1 MQPIVNCNFAVNLTH
16 STNQNIEAMKELK
29 TATKNTPCGRGG
41 LVSVA
46 CNWGKKTLLSM
57 MLFIVSTVMY
67 AQTEASGTVIDETG
81 EGVIGATVM
90 EKGTSNGAVTD
101 LDGNFKLSVAAGAT
115 IVITYI
121 GYDAV
126 EMPAAS
132 GMQIQLKE
140 NASELAELVVTGYQT
155 QRKAD
160 LTGSVAVV
168 KTDELKTSSDTDPM
182 RALQGKVPGMT
193 VTSDGSPVGAGRVR
207 IRGIGSFN
215 SSQDPLFIIDGVPT
229 TTNLNTLNMNDIE
242 SMQVLKDAASASIY
256 GSRAANGVII
266 ITTRSGKK
274 GEKVKVDFSAN
285 LTAQFYNS
293 QTMMKLANT
302 SEYATSMAQAA
313 LNDGLDPVAYAS
325 NYGLNL
331 NASAGTPIRAYNPA
345 TGQYVDYT
353 VNGLYDGYIN
363 SKKTMRFSDT
373 DWLDVISRTGFS
385 QNYDL
390 SISNATD
397 KYSALVSFGYKKN
410 NGILKY
416 TDFESFSGRINTS
429 YNVNKL
435 ITLGENLTIT
445 YSDQVDC
452 QPLENAL
459 KMAPTVPVYEEDGE
473 TFSGPVGG
481 MSDRQNPLRELY
493 HNRDNRLKIWRIF
506 GNAFVNITPIKGLVL
521 RSSFGIDYDAGF
533 IHSVTY
539 TWHSDVVNNST
550 PSATVSQGNDMKWT
564 WSNTATYNFNIG
576 PEHTIDLLAGL
587 ELYSQTRD
595 DFASYAQM
603 YAIENYNYMWPNAA
617 TGTQRATGIE
627 EGYNLVSL
635 FGKAN
640 YNYKDLVL
648 ASFTIRRDGSSRF
661 GENNR
666 YGTFPAFTLG
676 YRVSQHLNQEWISD
690 MKLRASWGATG
701 NQAISN
707 YARYGLYAATYGGGR
722 NESTAY
728 DLALAGSGIYPSGY
742 RATQA
747 QNNDLKWETTT
758 QWNFGVDFNLF
769 RSSVYGSIDAYVK
782 KVKDML
788 INPAYLGS
796 MGEGGA
802 SWLNGPSLQNWGM
815 EFAAGY
821 RGTTSYGLKYN
832 VNGNL
837 DFFRNKVTYLPE
849 TTTGSYVHTSK
860 QNLVEAKKPYGSIV
874 GYVVD
879 GLYQNREEVLASGQE
894 NARVG
899 GLKYADLDGNGVINE
914 NDQTWIFNPVPN
926 FSWGLNVDLSYKN
939 FDFSMFWQGV
949 AGQDVYNNQ
958 KFQTDFYSITDAGSN
973 KGNRMLGAWTTDNT
987 NSTIP
992 ALTTNN
998 TGNEGRASSYFV
1010 ENGSYAK
1017 LRQVQIGYNLPT
1029 SFIEKLKM
1037 SSARIYFSGHN
1048 LLTIKSS
1055 SLTCSDPEN
1064 PNWAYPN
1071 STSFSF
1077 GIQTSF

>member
-1 MQPIVNCNFAVNLTH
+1 
-16 STNQNIEAMKELK
+16 MKQLK
-29 TATKNTPCGRGG
+29 R
-41 LVSVA
+41 L
-46 CNWGKKTLLSM
+46 LLSLLLM
-57 MLFIVSTVMY
+57 TTCAASF
-67 AQTEASGTVIDETG
+67 AQKVEASGTVIDATG

-90 EKGTSNGAVTD
+90 EKGTTNGTVTD
-101 LDGNFKLSVAAGAT
+101 FDGNFKMQVNEGAT
-115 IVITYI
+115 LVISYI
-121 GYDAV
+121 GFKT
-126 EMPAAS
+126 EELPAAT
-132 GMQIQLKE
+132 GMQVTMQD
-140 NASELAELVVTGYQT
+140 NAKELAEVVVTGYQT

-168 KTDELKTSSDTDPM
+168 KTDELKSSSDTDPM

-193 VTSDGSPVGAGRVR
+193 ITSNGSPVGAGTVR

-266 ITTRSGKK
+266 ITTRQGKK
-274 GEKVKVDFSAN
+274 GDKLKVDFSAN
-285 LTAQFYNS
+285 LTAQFYNNQS
-293 QTMMKLANT
+293 KMKLMNS
-302 SEYATSMAQAA
+302 SEYAIAMAQAA
-313 LNDGLDPVAYAS
+313 MNDGLDPVAYAS

-331 NASAGTPIRAYNPA
+331 NASAGIPIQAYDPA
-345 TGQYVDYT
+345 TGQMRQFT
-353 VNGLYDGYIN
+353 VNGLYDGFLN
-363 SKKTMRFSDT
+363 SKRTMRFSDT
-373 DWLDVISRTGFS
+373 DWLDEISRTGFM

-397 KYSALVSFGYKKN
+397 KSSALVSFGYKKN
-410 NGILKY
+410 DGILKY
-416 TDFESFSGRINTS
+416 TDFESFSGRVNTS
-429 YNVNKL
+429 FKVNKL
-435 ITLGENLTIT
+435 VTIGENLTIT
-445 YSDQVDC
+445 YSDQVDI

-459 KMAPTVPVYEEDGE
+459 KMSPTLPVYEEDGV

-506 GNAFVNITPIKGLVL
+506 GNAFVNITPVKGLTL

-550 PSATVSQGNDMKWT
+550 PSSTVSQGNDMKWT
-564 WSNTATYNFNIG
+564 WSNTATYNFVLANQ
-576 PEHTIDLLAGL
+576 HTFNLLAGV
-587 ELYSQTRD
+587 ELHKQNRD
-595 DFASYAQM
+595 DFSSYAQM

-617 TGTQRATGIE
+617 TGTQRASGIE
-627 EGYNLVSL
+627 EGYRLLSF
-635 FGKAN
+635 FGKVD
-640 YNYKDLVL
+640 YNWKDLLL

-661 GENNR
+661 GEHNK

-676 YRVSQHLNQEWISD
+676 YRISQHMNQNWID
-690 MKLRASWGATG
+690 DLKLRASWGQTG

-707 YARYGLYAATYGGGR
+707 YARYGLYAATYGGER

-728 DLALAGSGIYPSGY
+728 DLYLQGSGIFPSGY

-747 QNNDLKWETTT
+747 QNDDLKWETTE
-758 QWNFGVDFNLF
+758 QYNVGLDFTFFNNSL
-769 RSSVYGSIDAYVK
+769 YGTADAYIK
-782 KVKDML
+782 EVKDML

-802 SWLNGPSLQNWGM
+802 SWLNGPSLKNWGM
-815 EFAAGY
+815 EFALGY
-821 RGTTSYGLKYN
+821 RHTTAYGLKYN
-832 VNGNL
+832 INGNL
-837 DFFRNKVTYLPE
+837 DFFRNWVTYLPE
-849 TTTGSYVHTSK
+849 TTTGSYVHTAK
-860 QNLVEAKKPYGSIV
+860 ENLVEAKKPYGSIV

-879 GLYQNREEVLASGQE
+879 GLFQSREDVLASGQE

-914 NDQTWIFNPVPN
+914 QDQDWIFNPVPN
-926 FSWGLNVDLSYKN
+926 FSWGLNVELSYKN

-949 AGQDVYNNQ
+949 AGVDVYNNQ

-973 KGNRMLGAWTTDNT
+973 KGNRMLDAWTTANT
-987 NSTIP
+987 SSLIP

-998 TGNEGRASSYFV
+998 VGAENRASSYFV

-1017 LRQVQIGYNLPT
+1017 LRQVQLGYNLPQ
-1029 SFIEKLKM
+1029 SLLNKVKM
-1037 SSARIYFSGHN
+1037 SSARVFISGHN

-1071 STSFSF
+1071 STSVSF
-1077 GIQTSF
+1077 GLQVGF

>member
-1 MQPIVNCNFAVNLTH
+1 MEKVKRF
-16 STNQNIEAMKELK
+16 
-29 TATKNTPCGRGG
+29 
-41 LVSVA
+41 
-46 CNWGKKTLLSM
+46 LLS
-57 MLFIVSTVMY
+57 FILIFACTSIY
-67 AQTEASGTVIDETG
+67 AQTEITGTVIDETG
-81 EGVIGATVM
+81 EGVIGATVK
-90 EKGTSNGAVTD
+90 EKGTSNGTVTD
-101 LDGNFKLSVAAGAT
+101 IDGNFKLKVGVNQT
-115 IVITYI
+115 LVISYI
-121 GYDAV
+121 GYDNV
-126 EMPAAS
+126 EVPATP
-132 GMQIQLKE
+132 GMKVELKE
-140 NASELAELVVTGYQT
+140 NASELAEVVVTGYQT

-193 VTSDGSPVGAGRVR
+193 ITHDGSPVGAGTVR

-274 GEKVKVDFSAN
+274 GDKVKVDFSAN

-302 SEYATSMAQAA
+302 AEYATSMAQAA
-313 LNDGLDPVAYAS
+313 MNDGLDPEQYAN
-325 NYGLNL
+325 NYGLTL
-331 NASAGTPIRAYNPA
+331 NAEKGTPVRAYDPA
-345 TGQYVDYT
+345 TGEMRNFT
-353 VNGLYDGYIN
+353 VNGLYEGYIN
-363 SKKTMRFSDT
+363 SKRTMRFSDT
-373 DWLDVISRTGFS
+373 DWLDQISRTGFM

-390 SISNATD
+390 SISNATE
-397 KYSALVSFGYKKN
+397 KTSALVSFGYKKN

-416 TDFESFSGRINTS
+416 TDFESISGRINTS
-429 YNVNKL
+429 YKVNKL
-435 ITLGENLTIT
+435 VTIGENATIT
-445 YSDQVDC
+445 YSNQVDC

-459 KMAPTVPVYEEDGE
+459 KMAPTVPVYEEDGV

-506 GNAFVNITPIKGLVL
+506 GNAYVNITPLKGLLL
-521 RSSFGIDYDAGF
+521 RSNFGIDYDAGF

-550 PSATVSQGNDMKWT
+550 PAATVSQANDMKWT
-564 WSNTATYNFNIG
+564 WSNTATYNFTLG
-576 PEHTIDLLAGL
+576 AEHTFNLLAGL
-587 ELYSQTRD
+587 ELHSQTRD
-595 DFASYAQM
+595 DFSSYAQM
-603 YAIENYNYMWPNAA
+603 YALENYKYMWPNAS

-627 EGYNLVSL
+627 EGYHLVSL
-635 FGKAN
+635 FGKID
-640 YNYKDLVL
+640 YNWKDLLL

-666 YGTFPAFTLG
+666 YGTFPAVTLG
-676 YRVSQHLNQEWISD
+676 YRISQNLNQSWID
-690 MKLRASWGATG
+690 DLKIRASWGETG

-728 DLALAGSGIYPSGY
+728 DLALAGSGIFPSGF
-742 RATQA
+742 RATQS
-747 QNNDLKWETTT
+747 QNNNLKWETTIQYNVGLDYT
-758 QWNFGVDFNLF
+758 LFG
-769 RSSVYGSIDAYVK
+769 SEIYGTVDAYIK

-815 EFAAGY
+815 EFALGY
-821 RGTTSYGLKYN
+821 RHTTAYGLRYN
-832 VNGNL
+832 INGNL
-837 DFFRNKVTYLPE
+837 DFYRSKVTYLPE
-849 TTTGSYVHTSK
+849 TTTGSYVHTAK
-860 QNLVEAKKPYGSIV
+860 ENLVQSKRPYGSIV

-879 GLYQNREEVLASGQE
+879 GLYQSREEVLASGQE

-914 NDQTWIFNPVPN
+914 LDQTWIFSPVPN
-926 FSWGLNVDLSYKN
+926 FSWGLNFELGYKD

-949 AGQDVYNNQ
+949 AGQDVYNDQ

-973 KGNRMLGAWTTDNT
+973 KGNRMLGAWTTANT
-987 NSTIP
+987 GSSIP

-998 TGNEGRASSYFV
+998 TGNEGRASTYFV

-1017 LRQVQIGYNLPT
+1017 LRQVQIGYTLPGAIT
-1029 SFIEKLKM
+1029 KKFNM
-1037 SSARIYFSGHN
+1037 SSLRFYISGHN
-1048 LLTIKSS
+1048 LLTLKSS
-1055 SLTCSDPEN
+1055 NLTCSDPEN
-1064 PNWAYPN
+1064 PRWAYPN

-1077 GIQTSF
+1077 GLQASF

>member
-1 MQPIVNCNFAVNLTH
+1 MEQQKTISAQSLMRRLMLSFFFLLA
-16 STNQNIEAMKELK
+16 STLA
-29 TATKNTPCGRGG
+29 
-41 LVSVA
+41 
-46 CNWGKKTLLSM
+46 
-57 MLFIVSTVMY
+57 F
-67 AQTEASGTVIDETG
+67 AQTEASGTIVDNIG
-81 EGVIGATVM
+81 EPIIGATVM
-90 EKGTSNGAVTD
+90 EKGTSNGTVTD
-101 LDGNFKLSVAAGAT
+101 IDGNFRLKTASGAT
-115 IVITYI
+115 LVISYI
-121 GYDAV
+121 GFATQ
-126 EMPAAS
+126 ELPAS
-132 GMQIQLKE
+132 TGMNITMSD
-140 NASELAELVVTGYQT
+140 NAKELAEVVVTGYT
-155 QRKAD
+155 VQRKAD

-193 VTSDGSPVGAGRVR
+193 ISHDGSPVGAGTVR

-274 GEKVKVDFSAN
+274 GDKVKVDFSAN

-293 QTMMKLANT
+293 QTMMKLAN
-302 SEYATSMAQAA
+302 SAEYATSMAQAA

-331 NASAGTPIRAYNPA
+331 NASAGTPIRAWDPA
-345 TGQYVDYT
+345 AGEYKNYT

-363 SKKTMRFSDT
+363 SKRTMRYSDT
-373 DWLDVISRTGFS
+373 DWLDQISRTGFV

-390 SISNATD
+390 SISNATE
-397 KYSALVSFGYKKN
+397 KTSALLSFGYKKN

-416 TDFESFSGRINTS
+416 TDFESISGRINTS
-429 YNVNKL
+429 YKVNKL
-435 ITLGENLTIT
+435 VTVGENMTIT
-445 YSDQVDC
+445 YSNQVDC

-459 KMAPTVPVYEEDGE
+459 KMAPTVPVYEEDGV

-506 GNAFVNITPIKGLVL
+506 GNAYVNITPIQGLLL
-521 RSSFGIDYDAGF
+521 RSNFGIDYDAGF

-550 PSATVSQGNDMKWT
+550 PAATVSQANDMKWT
-564 WSNTATYNFNIG
+564 WSNTATYNFTLAA
-576 PEHTIDLLAGL
+576 EHTFNILAGL

-603 YAIENYNYMWPNAA
+603 YALENYKYMWPNAA
-617 TGTQRATGIE
+617 TGTQRASGIE

-635 FGKAN
+635 FGKID
-640 YNYKDLVL
+640 YNWKDLLL

-666 YGTFPAFTLG
+666 YGTFPAVTLG
-676 YRVSQHLNQEWISD
+676 YRLSQNLNQNWID
-690 MKLRASWGATG
+690 DLKLRASWGETG

-728 DLALAGSGIYPSGY
+728 DLALQGSGVFPSGF
-742 RATQA
+742 RATQS
-747 QNNDLKWETTT
+747 QNNNLKWETTEQYNVGLDYT
-758 QWNFGVDFNLF
+758 LFNNSL
-769 RSSVYGSIDAYVK
+769 YGTVDAYIK

-815 EFAAGY
+815 EFAVGY
-821 RGTTSYGLKYN
+821 RHTTSYGLRYN
-832 VNGNL
+832 INGNL
-837 DFFRNKVTYLPE
+837 DFFRSKVTYLPE
-849 TTTGSYVHTSK
+849 TTTGSYVHTAK
-860 QNLVEAKKPYGSIV
+860 ENLVESKRPYGSIV

-879 GLYQNREEVLASGQE
+879 GLFQNREEVLASGQE

-899 GLKYADLDGNGVINE
+899 GLKYADLDGNGLINE
-914 NDQTWIFNPVPN
+914 QDQTWIFSPVPD
-926 FSWGLNVDLSYKN
+926 FSWGLNFDLGYKD

-949 AGQDVYNNQ
+949 AGQDIYNDQ

-973 KGNRMLGAWTTDNT
+973 KGNRMLDAWTTANT
-987 NSTIP
+987 SSKIP

-1017 LRQVQIGYNLPT
+1017 LRQLQIGYTLPASIT
-1029 SFIEKLKM
+1029 SKLNM
-1037 SSARIYFSGHN
+1037 SSLRFYVAGHN

-1064 PNWAYPN
+1064 PRWMYPN

-1077 GIQTSF
+1077 GLQASF

>member
-1 MQPIVNCNFAVNLTH
+1 M
-16 STNQNIEAMKELK
+16 
-29 TATKNTPCGRGG
+29 
-41 LVSVA
+41 
-46 CNWGKKTLLSM
+46 
-57 MLFIVSTVMY
+57 
-67 AQTEASGTVIDETG
+67 
-81 EGVIGATVM
+81 
-90 EKGTSNGAVTD
+90 
-101 LDGNFKLSVAAGAT
+101 
-115 IVITYI
+115 
-121 GYDAV
+121 
-126 EMPAAS
+126 
-132 GMQIQLKE
+132 
-140 NASELAELVVTGYQT
+140 
-155 QRKAD
+155 
-160 LTGSVAVV
+160 
-168 KTDELKTSSDTDPM
+168 
-182 RALQGKVPGMT
+182 
-193 VTSDGSPVGAGRVR
+193 
-207 IRGIGSFN
+207 
-215 SSQDPLFIIDGVPT
+215 
-229 TTNLNTLNMNDIE
+229 
-242 SMQVLKDAASASIY
+242 
-256 GSRAANGVII
+256 
-266 ITTRSGKK
+266 
-274 GEKVKVDFSAN
+274 KVDFSAN

-302 SEYATSMAQAA
+302 AEYATSMAQAA

-331 NASAGTPIRAYNPA
+331 NASAGTPIRAWDPA
-345 TGQYVDYT
+345 AGEYKNYT

-363 SKKTMRFSDT
+363 SKRTMRYSDA
-373 DWLDVISRTGFS
+373 DWLDQISRTGFV

-390 SISNATD
+390 SISNATE
-397 KYSALVSFGYKKN
+397 KTSALLSFGYKKN

-416 TDFESFSGRINTS
+416 TDFESISGRINTS
-429 YNVNKL
+429 YKVNKL
-435 ITLGENLTIT
+435 VTVGENMTIT
-445 YSDQVDC
+445 YSNQVDC

-459 KMAPTVPVYEEDGE
+459 KMAPTVPVYEEDGV

-506 GNAFVNITPIKGLVL
+506 GNAYVNITPIQGLLL
-521 RSSFGIDYDAGF
+521 RSNFGIDYDAGF

-550 PSATVSQGNDMKWT
+550 PAATVSQANDMKWT
-564 WSNTATYNFNIG
+564 WSNTATYNFTLAA
-576 PEHTIDLLAGL
+576 EHTFNILAGL

-603 YAIENYNYMWPNAA
+603 YALENYKYMWPNAA
-617 TGTQRATGIE
+617 TGTQRASGIE

-635 FGKAN
+635 FGKID
-640 YNYKDLVL
+640 YNWKDLLL

-666 YGTFPAFTLG
+666 YGTFPAVTLG
-676 YRVSQHLNQEWISD
+676 YRLSQNLNQNWID
-690 MKLRASWGATG
+690 DLKLRASWGETG

-728 DLALAGSGIYPSGY
+728 DLALQGSGVFPSGF
-742 RATQA
+742 RATQS
-747 QNNDLKWETTT
+747 QNNNLKWETTEQYNVGLDYT
-758 QWNFGVDFNLF
+758 LFGNSL
-769 RSSVYGSIDAYVK
+769 YGTVDAYIK

-788 INPAYLGS
+788 INPAYIGS

-815 EFAAGY
+815 EFAVGY
-821 RGTTSYGLKYN
+821 RHTTAYGLRYN
-832 VNGNL
+832 INGNL
-837 DFFRNKVTYLPE
+837 DFYRSKVTYLPE

-860 QNLVEAKKPYGSIV
+860 ENLVESKRPYGSIV

-899 GLKYADLDGNGVINE
+899 GLKYADLDGNGIINE
-914 NDQTWIFNPVPN
+914 HDQTWIFSPVPD
-926 FSWGLNVDLSYKN
+926 FSWGLNFDLGYKD

-949 AGQDVYNNQ
+949 AGQDIYNDQ

-973 KGNRMLGAWTTDNT
+973 KGNRMLDAWTTANT
-987 NSTIP
+987 SSKIP

-1017 LRQVQIGYNLPT
+1017 LRQLQIGYTLPASIT
-1029 SFIEKLKM
+1029 SKLNM
-1037 SSARIYFSGHN
+1037 SSLRFYVAGHN

-1064 PNWAYPN
+1064 PRWMYPN

-1077 GIQTSF
+1077 GLQASF

>member
-1 MQPIVNCNFAVNLTH
+1 MKKQKI
-16 STNQNIEAMKELK
+16 AMKRK
-29 TATKNTPCGRGG
+29 QGTPACLCSFAGSSLRRYLLT
-41 LVSVA
+41 LVLA
-46 CNWGKKTLLSM
+46 C
-57 MLFIVSTVMY
+57 VSTFMY
-67 AQTEASGTVIDETG
+67 AQTEITGTVVDETG
-81 EGVIGATVM
+81 EGVIGATVK
-90 EKGTSNGAVTD
+90 EKGTSTGTVTD
-101 LDGNFKLSVAAGAT
+101 FDGNFKLKVAEGT
-115 IVITYI
+115 ILVISYI

-126 EMPAAS
+126 EVAATP
-132 GMQIQLKE
+132 GMKIQLKE
-140 NASELAELVVTGYQT
+140 NAAELAEVVVTGYQT

-168 KTDELKTSSDTDPM
+168 KTDELKSSSDTDPM

-193 VTSDGSPVGAGRVR
+193 ITSNGSPVGAGTVR
-207 IRGIGSFN
+207 IRGGGSFN

-285 LTAQFYNS
+285 LTASFYNKQS
-293 QTMMKLANT
+293 MMQLANT
-302 SEYATSMAQAA
+302 AEYATAMAQAA
-313 LNDGLDPVAYAS
+313 MNDGLDPEQYAN
-325 NYGLNL
+325 NYGLTL
-331 NASAGTPIRAYNPA
+331 NAPAGTAIQAYDPA
-345 TGQYVDYT
+345 TGQMRQFT
-353 VNGLYDGYIN
+353 VNGRYDGYMN
-363 SKKTMRFSDT
+363 LARTMRFSNT
-373 DWLDVISRTGFS
+373 DWLSEISRTGFS

-397 KYSALVSFGYKKN
+397 KSSGLVSFGYKRN

-429 YNVNKL
+429 YKVNKMVT
-435 ITLGENLTIT
+435 IGENATIT

-452 QPLENAL
+452 APLENAL
-459 KMAPTVPVYEEDGE
+459 KMAPTLPIYEEDGV

-493 HNRDNRLKIWRIF
+493 HNRDNRLKMWRIF
-506 GNAFVNITPIKGLVL
+506 GNGYINIQPVKGLTL
-521 RSSFGIDYDAGF
+521 RSNFGLDYWSEH

-550 PSATVSQGNDMKWT
+550 PSASLGTKTSVKWT
-564 WSNTATYNFNIG
+564 WSNTANYNFTLG
-576 PEHTIDLLAGL
+576 ADHTFTLLAGI
-587 ELYSQTRD
+587 ELHRD
-595 DFASYAQM
+595 VEDRSSAYAQM
-603 YAIENYNYMWPNAA
+603 YALENYDYMWPDAA
-617 TGTQRATGIE
+617 TGTQRAGGIR

-635 FGKAN
+635 FGKID
-640 YNYKDLVL
+640 YNWKDLVL

-676 YRVSQHLNQEWISD
+676 YRISENLHQDWISD
-690 MKLRASWGATG
+690 MKLRASWGETG

-728 DLALAGSGIYPSGY
+728 DLALQYSGIFPSGF
-742 RATQA
+742 RATQS
-747 QNNDLKWETTT
+747 QNNNLKWETTEQYNVGLDFT
-758 QWNFGVDFNLF
+758 LFG
-769 RSSVYGSIDAYVK
+769 SSVYGSVDAYIK
-782 KVKDML
+782 NVKDML

-802 SWLNGPSLQNWGM
+802 SWLNGPSLRNWGM
-815 EFAAGY
+815 EFALGW
-821 RGTTSYGLKYN
+821 RGTTEYGLRYN

-837 DFFRNKVTYLPE
+837 DFFRQRVTYLPE
-849 TTTGSYVHTSK
+849 TTTGSYVHTAK
-860 QNLVEAKKPYGSIV
+860 ENLVEAKRPYGSIV

-879 GLYQNREEVLASGQE
+879 GLFQNREEVLASGQE

-899 GLKYADLDGNGVINE
+899 GLKYADLDGNGIINE
-914 NDQTWIFNPVPN
+914 QDQTWIFNPVPN
-926 FSWGLNVDLSYKN
+926 FSWGLNFELGYKG

-949 AGQDVYNNQ
+949 AGKDVYNDQ

-973 KGNRMLGAWTTDNT
+973 KGNRMLDAWTTANT
-987 NSTIP
+987 GSSIP

-998 TGNEGRASSYFV
+998 VGNENRTSTYFV

-1017 LRQVQIGYNLPT
+1017 LRQVQIGYSLPE
-1029 SFIEKLKM
+1029 SLLKHVNM
-1037 SSARIYFSGHN
+1037 SSARFYISGHN
-1048 LLTIKSS
+1048 LLTLKSNN
-1055 SLTCSDPEN
+1055 LTCSDPEN

-1077 GIQTSF
+1077 GLQLGF

>member
-1 MQPIVNCNFAVNLTH
+1 
-16 STNQNIEAMKELK
+16 MKQAKRLFLS
-29 TATKNTPCGRGG
+29 
-41 LVSVA
+41 LVA
-46 CNWGKKTLLSM
+46 LFLCTLA
-57 MLFIVSTVMY
+57 Y
-67 AQTEASGTVIDETG
+67 AQTEITGTVVDETG
-81 EGVIGATVM
+81 EGVIGATVK
-90 EKGTSNGAVTD
+90 EKGTANGSVTD
-101 LDGNFKLSVAAGAT
+101 FDGNFKLKVAKGT
-115 IVITYI
+115 MLVISYI
-121 GYDAV
+121 GYDNV
-126 EMPAAS
+126 EMAATP
-132 GMQIQLKE
+132 GMKVQLKE
-140 NASELAELVVTGYQT
+140 NASELAEVVVTGYQT

-193 VTSDGSPVGAGRVR
+193 ITSNGSPVGAGTVR
-207 IRGIGSFN
+207 IRGGGSFN

-274 GEKVKVDFSAN
+274 ADKVTVDFSAN
-285 LTAQFYNS
+285 LTAQFYNK
-293 QTMMKLANT
+293 QTMMDLAN
-302 SEYATSMAQAA
+302 SSQYATAMAQAA
-313 LNDGLDPVAYAS
+313 MNDGLDPEQYAN
-325 NYGLNL
+325 NYGLTL
-331 NASAGTPIRAYNPA
+331 NAAAGTPIQAYDPA
-345 TGQYVDYT
+345 TGQMRSFT
-353 VNGLYDGYIN
+353 VNGLYDGYMN
-363 SKKTMRFSDT
+363 AKKTMRYSDT
-373 DWLDVISRTGFS
+373 DWLDEISRTGFS

-390 SISNATD
+390 SVSKASD
-397 KYSALVSFGYKKN
+397 KSSALFSFGYKKN
-410 NGILKY
+410 NGILKH
-416 TDFESFSGRINTS
+416 TDFESFSGRINSS
-429 YNVNKL
+429 YKVNK
-435 ITLGENLTIT
+435 IVTIGENATIT

-459 KMAPTVPVYEEDGE
+459 KMAPTLPVFEEDGV

-493 HNRDNRLKIWRIF
+493 HNRDNRLKMWRIF
-506 GNAFVNITPIKGLVL
+506 GNGYIDVKPIKGLTL
-521 RSSFGIDYDAGF
+521 RSNFGLDYWSEF

-550 PSATVSQGNDMKWT
+550 SAANLGAKTSVKWT
-564 WSNTATYNFNIG
+564 WSNTANYNFTLAADHNFIV
-576 PEHTIDLLAGL
+576 LAGM
-587 ELYSQTRD
+587 ELHKDVDEHSN
-595 DFASYAQM
+595 AYAQM
-603 YAIENYNYMWPNAA
+603 YALENYDYMWPDAA
-617 TGTQRATGIE
+617 TGTQRASGIR
-627 EGYNLVSL
+627 EGYNLVSF
-635 FGKAN
+635 FGKLD
-640 YNYKDLVL
+640 YNWKDLLL

-676 YRVSQHLNQEWISD
+676 YRISENLKQDWIND
-690 MKLRASWGATG
+690 MKVRASWGQTG

-728 DLALAGSGIYPSGY
+728 DLNLQGSGIFPSGY
-742 RATQA
+742 RATQS
-747 QNNDLKWETTT
+747 QNNDLKWETTE
-758 QWNFGVDFNLF
+758 QYNFGLDFTLF
-769 RSSVYGSIDAYVK
+769 GNSVYGSVDAYIK
-782 KVKDML
+782 NVKDML

-802 SWLNGPSLQNWGM
+802 SWLNGPSLRNWGM
-815 EFAAGY
+815 EFALGY
-821 RGTTSYGLKYN
+821 RHTTEYGLKYN

-837 DFFRNKVTYLPE
+837 DFFRQRVTYLPE
-849 TTTGSYVHTSK
+849 TTTGSYVHTAK
-860 QNLVEAKKPYGSIV
+860 ENLVEAKKPYGSIV

-879 GLYQNREEVLASGQE
+879 GLFQSREEVLAAGQE

-899 GLKYADLDGNGVINE
+899 GLKYADLDGNGIINE
-914 NDQTWIFNPVPN
+914 QDQTWIFNPVPN
-926 FSWGLNVDLSYKN
+926 FSWGLNVELAYKA

-949 AGQDVYNNQ
+949 AGQDVYNDQ

-973 KGNRMLGAWTTDNT
+973 KGNRMLGAWTTANT
-987 NSTIP
+987 GSDIP

-998 TGNEGRASSYFV
+998 TGNEGRASTYFV

-1017 LRQVQIGYNLPT
+1017 LRQVQLGYNLPE
-1029 SFIEKLKM
+1029 SLMKKLHM
-1037 SSARIYFSGHN
+1037 TSARVYVSGHN

-1064 PNWAYPN
+1064 PRWMYPN

>member
-1 MQPIVNCNFAVNLTH
+1 MENLKR
-16 STNQNIEAMKELK
+16 I
-29 TATKNTPCGRGG
+29 
-41 LVSVA
+41 
-46 CNWGKKTLLSM
+46 LLSLVLM
-57 MLFIVSTVMY
+57 VVCMATY
-67 AQTEASGTVIDETG
+67 AQQEVSGTVLDPDG
-81 EGVIGATVM
+81 EPIIGATVM
-90 EKGTSNGAVTD
+90 VKGTNNGTVTD
-101 LDGNFKLSVAAGAT
+101 FDGNFTLKVAPGTPIT
-115 IVITYI
+115 ISYI
-121 GYDAV
+121 GYKTIDTTAQ
-126 EMPAAS
+126 A
-132 GMQIQLKE
+132 GQTLKME
-140 NASELAELVVTGYQT
+140 DSAKELAEVVVTGYQV

-160 LTGSVAVV
+160 LTGAVAVV
-168 KTDELKTSSDTDPM
+168 KTDELKSSADTDPM

-193 VTSDGSPVGAGRVR
+193 ITSNGSPVGAGTVR
-207 IRGIGSFN
+207 IRGGGSFN

-274 GEKVKVDFSAN
+274 GDKVKVDFSAN

-293 QTMMKLANT
+293 QSMMKLANT
-302 SEYATSMAQAA
+302 AEYATAMAQAA
-313 LNDGLDPVAYAS
+313 MNDGLDPEAYAN
-325 NYGLNL
+325 NYGLTL
-331 NASAGTPIRAYNPA
+331 NAAAGTPIKAYDPA
-345 TGQYVDYT
+345 TGQMREFT
-353 VNGLYDGYIN
+353 VNGRYDGFMN
-363 SKKTMRFSDT
+363 LSRTMRFSDT
-373 DWLDVISRTGFS
+373 DWLDEISRTGFS

-397 KYSALVSFGYKKN
+397 KSSALFSFGYKKN

-429 YNVNKL
+429 FKVNKI
-435 ITLGENLTIT
+435 ITIGENATIT
-445 YSDQVDC
+445 YSNQVDC

-459 KMAPTVPVYEEDGE
+459 KMAPTLPVYEEDGV

-493 HNRDNRLKIWRIF
+493 HNRDNRLKMWRIF
-506 GNAFVNITPIKGLVL
+506 GNGYINIQPIKGLLL
-521 RSSFGIDYDAGF
+521 RSNFGLDLWSEN

-550 PSATVSQGNDMKWT
+550 PSTNMGAKTSVKWT
-564 WSNTATYNFNIG
+564 WSNTANYNFTLGTDHSFI
-576 PEHTIDLLAGL
+576 LLGGI
-587 ELYSQTRD
+587 ELHRD
-595 DFASYAQM
+595 IEDRSNAYAQM
-603 YAIENYNYMWPNAA
+603 FALENYDYMYPDAA
-617 TGTQRATGIE
+617 TGTQRATGIQ
-627 EGYNLVSL
+627 EGYNLVSF
-635 FGKAN
+635 FGKVD
-640 YNYKDLVL
+640 YNFKDLIL
-648 ASFTIRRDGSSRF
+648 ASFTIRHDGSSRF

-666 YGTFPAFTLG
+666 YGTFPAATLG
-676 YRVSQHLNQEWISD
+676 YRISQHLKQNWID
-690 MKLRASWGATG
+690 DLKIRASWGQTG

-707 YARYGLYAATYGGGR
+707 YARYGLYAATYGGER

-728 DLALAGSGIYPSGY
+728 DLHLAGSGIFPSGF
-742 RATQA
+742 RATQS
-747 QNNDLKWETTT
+747 QNNNLKWETTE
-758 QWNFGVDFNLF
+758 QWNGGLDFTLFGNTL
-769 RSSVYGSIDAYVK
+769 YGTYDVYVK

-815 EFAAGY
+815 EFAIGY
-821 RGTTSYGLKYN
+821 RGKTNFGLTYN
-832 VNGNL
+832 INGNI
-837 DFFRNKVTYLPE
+837 DFFRQKVTYLPE
-849 TTTGSYVHTSK
+849 TTTGSYVHTAK
-860 QNLVEAKKPYGSIV
+860 ENLVESKKPYGSIV

-879 GLYQNREEVLASGQE
+879 GLFQSREEVLASGQE

-899 GLKYADLDGNGVINE
+899 GLKYADLDGNGIINE
-914 NDQTWIFNPVPN
+914 QDQTWIFNPVPN
-926 FSWGLNVDLSYKN
+926 YSWGLNIELAYKG

-973 KGNRMLGAWTTDNT
+973 KGNRMLDAWTTANT
-987 NSTIP
+987 DSTIP

-998 TGNEGRASSYFV
+998 VGNENRASSYFV

-1017 LRQVQIGYNLPT
+1017 LRQLQIGYNFPT
-1029 SFIEKLKM
+1029 KIIEKLKM
-1037 SSARIYFSGHN
+1037 SSARVYVSGHN
-1048 LLTIKSS
+1048 LLTLKSS

-1071 STSFSF
+1071 STSISL
-1077 GIQTSF
+1077 GIQASF

>member
-1 MQPIVNCNFAVNLTH
+1 MRQTRRLIL
-16 STNQNIEAMKELK
+16 
-29 TATKNTPCGRGG
+29 
-41 LVSVA
+41 SVL
-46 CNWGKKTLLSM
+46 TLL
-57 MLFIVSTVMY
+57 FSTLMY
-67 AQTEASGTVIDETG
+67 AQEITGTVVDETG
-81 EGVIGATVM
+81 EGVIGATVK
-90 EKGTSNGAVTD
+90 EKGTANGTVTD
-101 LDGNFKLSVAAGAT
+101 FDGNFKLKVSSGA
-115 IVITYI
+115 VLVFSYI
-121 GYDAV
+121 GYDNV
-126 EMPAAS
+126 EMAATP
-132 GMQIQLKE
+132 GMKVEMRE
-140 NASELAELVVTGYQT
+140 NASELAEVVVTGYQT

-193 VTSDGSPVGAGRVR
+193 ITSTGSPVGAGTVR
-207 IRGIGSFN
+207 IRGGGSFN

-285 LTAQFYNS
+285 LTASFYNK

-302 SEYATSMAQAA
+302 ADYATAMAQAA
-313 LNDGLDPVAYAS
+313 MNDGLDPEQYAN
-325 NYGLNL
+325 NYGLTL
-331 NASAGTPIRAYNPA
+331 NAPSGTAISAYDPA
-345 TGQYVDYT
+345 TGQMRQFT
-353 VNGLYDGYIN
+353 VNGLYDGFMN
-363 SKKTMRFSDT
+363 SKRTMRFSDT
-373 DWLDVISRTGFS
+373 DWLDEISRTGFAQS
-385 QNYDL
+385 YDL
-390 SISNATD
+390 SISNANE
-397 KYSALVSFGYKKN
+397 KSSALVSFGYKKN

-429 YNVNKL
+429 YKVNKMVT
-435 ITLGENLTIT
+435 IGENATIT

-452 QPLENAL
+452 APLENAL
-459 KMAPTVPVYEEDGE
+459 KMAPTLPVYEEDGT

-493 HNRDNRLKIWRIF
+493 HNRDNRLKMWRIF
-506 GNAFVNITPIKGLVL
+506 GNGYINIQPIKGLTL
-521 RSSFGIDYDAGF
+521 RSNFGLDYWSEF

-550 PSATVSQGNDMKWT
+550 PSSNIGTKNSIKWT
-564 WSNTATYNFNIG
+564 WSNTANYNFTLGVDHSFI
-576 PEHTIDLLAGL
+576 LLGGV
-587 ELYSQTRD
+587 ELHRD
-595 DFASYAQM
+595 IEDRSSAYAQM
-603 YAIENYNYMWPNAA
+603 YALETYNYMWPDAA
-617 TGTQRATGIE
+617 TGTQRAGGIE
-627 EGYNLVSL
+627 EGYNLVSF
-635 FGKAN
+635 FGKVD
-640 YNYKDLVL
+640 YNYKDLLL
-648 ASFTIRRDGSSRF
+648 ASFTIRHDGSSRF

-666 YGTFPAFTLG
+666 YGTFPAATLG
-676 YRVSQHLNQEWISD
+676 YRISQHLGQDWID
-690 MKLRASWGATG
+690 DLKLRASWGQTG

-728 DLALAGSGIYPSGY
+728 DLALQGSGIYPSGF
-742 RATQA
+742 RATQS
-747 QNNDLKWETTT
+747 QNNNLKWETTE
-758 QWNFGVDFNLF
+758 QWNAGLDFNLF
-769 RSSVYGSIDAYVK
+769 RNSVYGTFDTYIK

-815 EFAAGY
+815 EFALGY
-821 RGTTSYGLKYN
+821 RGRTSFGLTYN
-832 VNGNL
+832 INGNL
-837 DFFRNKVTYLPE
+837 DFYRQKVTYLPE
-849 TTTGSYVHTSK
+849 TTTGSYVHTAK
-860 QNLVEAKKPYGSIV
+860 ENLVESKRPYGSIV

-879 GLYQNREEVLASGQE
+879 GLFQSREEVLASGQE

-899 GLKYADLDGNGVINE
+899 GLKYADLDGNGIINE
-914 NDQTWIFNPVPN
+914 FDQTWIFNPVPN
-926 FSWGLNVDLSYKN
+926 FSWGLNFELGYKD
-939 FDFSMFWQGV
+939 FDFNMFWQGV
-949 AGQDVYNNQ
+949 AGQDVYNDQ

-973 KGNRMLGAWTTDNT
+973 KGSRMLDAWTTANRG
-987 NSTIP
+987 SSIP

-998 TGNEGRASSYFV
+998 VGNENRTSTYFV

-1017 LRQVQIGYNLPT
+1017 LRQVQIGYNVPERL
-1029 SFIEKLKM
+1029 LKKVSM
-1037 SSARIYFSGHN
+1037 TSARVYLSGHN
-1048 LLTIKSS
+1048 LLTLKSS
-1055 SLTCSDPEN
+1055 SLTCPDPEN
-1064 PNWAYPN
+1064 PRWMYPN

>member
-1 MQPIVNCNFAVNLTH
+1 MSVMLIFA
-16 STNQNIEAMKELK
+16 STI
-29 TATKNTPCGRGG
+29 C
-41 LVSVA
+41 
-46 CNWGKKTLLSM
+46 
-57 MLFIVSTVMY
+57 MY
-67 AQTEASGTVIDETG
+67 AQTEITGTVVDELG
-81 EGVIGATVM
+81 EGVIGATVK
-90 EKGTSNGAVTD
+90 EKGTSNGTVTD
-101 LDGNFKLSVAAGAT
+101 LDGNFKLKVAEGAT
-115 IVITYI
+115 LVVSYI
-121 GYDAV
+121 GYDNIEV
-126 EMPAAS
+126 PATP
-132 GMQIQLKE
+132 GVKIQLKE
-140 NASELAELVVTGYQT
+140 TASELAEVVVTGYQT

-168 KTDELKTSSDTDPM
+168 KTDELKSSSDTDPM

-193 VTSDGSPVGAGRVR
+193 ITSNGSPVGAGTVR

-266 ITTRSGKK
+266 ITTRQGKK
-274 GEKVKVDFSAN
+274 GDKLKVDFSAN
-285 LTAQFYNS
+285 LTAQFYNNQS
-293 QTMMKLANT
+293 KMKLMNS
-302 SEYATSMAQAA
+302 SEYAIAMAQAA
-313 LNDGLDPVAYAS
+313 MNDGLDPVAYAS

-331 NASAGTPIRAYNPA
+331 NASAGIPIQAYDPA
-345 TGQYVDYT
+345 TGQMRQFT
-353 VNGLYDGYIN
+353 VNGLYDGFLN
-363 SKKTMRFSDT
+363 SKRTMRFSDT
-373 DWLDVISRTGFS
+373 DWLDEISRTGFM

-397 KYSALVSFGYKKN
+397 KSSALVSFGYKKN
-410 NGILKY
+410 DGILKY
-416 TDFESFSGRINTS
+416 TDFESFSGRVNTS
-429 YNVNKL
+429 FKVNKL
-435 ITLGENLTIT
+435 VTIGENVTIT
-445 YSDQVDC
+445 YSDQVDI

-459 KMAPTVPVYEEDGE
+459 KMSPTLPVYEEDGV

-506 GNAFVNITPIKGLVL
+506 GNAFVNITPVKGLTL

-550 PSATVSQGNDMKWT
+550 PSSTVSQGNDMKWT
-564 WSNTATYNFNIG
+564 WSNTATYNFVLANQ
-576 PEHTIDLLAGL
+576 HTFNLLAGV
-587 ELYSQTRD
+587 ELHKQNRD
-595 DFASYAQM
+595 DFSSYAQM

-617 TGTQRATGIE
+617 TGTQRASGIE
-627 EGYNLVSL
+627 EGYRLLSF
-635 FGKAN
+635 FGKVD
-640 YNYKDLVL
+640 YNWKDLLL

-661 GENNR
+661 GEHNK

-676 YRVSQHLNQEWISD
+676 YRISQHMNQNWID
-690 MKLRASWGATG
+690 DLKLRASWGQTG

-707 YARYGLYAATYGGGR
+707 YARYGLYAATYGGER

-728 DLALAGSGIYPSGY
+728 DLYLQGSGIFPSGY

-747 QNNDLKWETTT
+747 QNDDLKWETTE
-758 QWNFGVDFNLF
+758 QYNVGLDFTFFNNSL
-769 RSSVYGSIDAYVK
+769 YGTADAYIK
-782 KVKDML
+782 EVKDML

-802 SWLNGPSLQNWGM
+802 SWLNGPSLKNWGM
-815 EFAAGY
+815 EFALGY
-821 RGTTSYGLKYN
+821 RHTTAYGLKYN
-832 VNGNL
+832 INGNL
-837 DFFRNKVTYLPE
+837 DFFRNWVTYLPE
-849 TTTGSYVHTSK
+849 TTTGSYVHTAK
-860 QNLVEAKKPYGSIV
+860 ENLVEAKKPYGSIV

-879 GLYQNREEVLASGQE
+879 GLFQSREDVLASGQE

-914 NDQTWIFNPVPN
+914 QDQDWIFNPVPN
-926 FSWGLNVDLSYKN
+926 FSWGLNVELSYKN

-949 AGQDVYNNQ
+949 AGVDVYNNQ

-973 KGNRMLGAWTTDNT
+973 KGNRMLDAWTTANT
-987 NSTIP
+987 GSLIP

-998 TGNEGRASSYFV
+998 VGAENRASSYFV

-1017 LRQVQIGYNLPT
+1017 LRQVQLGYNLPQ
-1029 SFIEKLKM
+1029 SLLNKVKM
-1037 SSARIYFSGHN
+1037 SSARVFISGHN

-1071 STSFSF
+1071 STSVSF
-1077 GIQTSF
+1077 GLQVGF

>member
-1 MQPIVNCNFAVNLTH
+1 MNHLQRL
-16 STNQNIEAMKELK
+16 
-29 TATKNTPCGRGG
+29 
-41 LVSVA
+41 
-46 CNWGKKTLLSM
+46 LLSA
-57 MLFIVSTVMY
+57 MLIFASTIMY
-67 AQTEASGTVIDETG
+67 AQTEITGTVVDGTG
-81 EGVIGATVM
+81 EPIIGATVM
-90 EKGTSNGAVTD
+90 EKGTSNGAITD
-101 LDGNFKLSVAAGAT
+101 LDGNFKLKVEAGKT
-115 IVITYI
+115 LVFTYI
-121 GYDAV
+121 GF
-126 EMPAAS
+126 EKQELPAQQ
-132 GMQIQLKE
+132 GMQVTMSD
-140 NASELAELVVTGYQT
+140 NAAELAEVVVTGYQV

-168 KTDELKTSSDTDPM
+168 KTEELKTSSDTDPM

-193 VTSDGSPVGAGRVR
+193 ITSDGSPVGAGRVR

-274 GEKVKVDFSAN
+274 GDKVKVDFSAN
-285 LTAQFYNS
+285 LTTQFYNS

-302 SEYATSMAQAA
+302 AEYATAMAQAA

-331 NASAGTPIRAYNPA
+331 NAPAGTPIRAYDPA
-345 TGQYVDYT
+345 TGQYNNYT

-363 SKKTMRFSDT
+363 SKRTMRYSDT
-373 DWLDVISRTGFS
+373 DWLDQISRTGFA

-390 SISNATD
+390 SISNGTE
-397 KYSALVSFGYKKN
+397 KSSALFSVGYKKT

-416 TDFESFSGRINTS
+416 TDFESISARMNTS
-429 YNVNKL
+429 YKINNIV
-435 ITLGENLTIT
+435 TVGENATIT
-445 YSDQVDC
+445 YSNQVDC

-459 KMAPTVPVYEEDGE
+459 KMAPTVPVYEEDGV

-506 GNAFVNITPIKGLVL
+506 GNAYVNITPIKGLLL
-521 RSSFGIDYDAGF
+521 RSNFGIDYDAGF
-533 IHSVTY
+533 IHAVTY

-550 PSATVSQGNDMKWT
+550 PSTTVSQANDMKWT
-564 WSNTATYNFNIG
+564 WSNTATYNFTLAA
-576 PEHTIDLLAGL
+576 EHTFNILAGL
-587 ELYSQTRD
+587 ELHSQNRD
-595 DFASYAQM
+595 DFSSYAQM
-603 YAIENYNYMWPNAA
+603 FALENYKYMWPNAA
-617 TGTQRATGIE
+617 TGTQRASGIA
-627 EGYNLVSL
+627 EGYHLISL
-635 FGKAN
+635 FGKID
-640 YNYKDLVL
+640 YNWKDLLL

-666 YGTFPAFTLG
+666 YGTFPAVTLG
-676 YRVSQHLNQEWISD
+676 YRISQHLNQNWID
-690 MKLRASWGATG
+690 DLKLRASWGETG

-707 YARYGLYAATYGGGR
+707 YARYGLYAATYGGER

-728 DLALAGSGIYPSGY
+728 DLRADGSGGILPSGF

-747 QNNDLKWETTT
+747 QNNDLKWETTEQYNVGIDYT
-758 QWNFGVDFNLF
+758 LLGNSL
-769 RSSVYGSIDAYVK
+769 YGTVDAYVK

-796 MGEGGA
+796 VGEGGA

-815 EFAAGY
+815 EFAVGY
-821 RGTTSYGLKYN
+821 RHTTSYGLGYN
-832 VNGNL
+832 INGNL
-837 DFFRNKVTYLPE
+837 DFFRSKVTYLPE

-860 QNLVEAKKPYGSIV
+860 ENLVQSKKPYGSIV

-914 NDQTWIFNPVPN
+914 HDQTWIFNPVPN
-926 FSWGLNVDLSYKN
+926 FSWGLNVELTYKN
-939 FDFSMFWQGV
+939 FDFTMFWQGV

-973 KGNRMLGAWTTDNT
+973 KGNRMLGAWTTANT
-987 NSTIP
+987 SSSIP

-998 TGNEGRASSYFV
+998 TGNEGRASTYFV

-1017 LRQVQIGYNLPT
+1017 LRQVQIGYKLPD
-1029 SFIEKLKM
+1029 SIVKKLLM
-1037 SSARIYFSGHN
+1037 SSARVYVSGHN

-1071 STSFSF
+1071 NTSFSLGLQVGF
-1077 GIQTSF
+1077 

>member
-1 MQPIVNCNFAVNLTH
+1 MNK
-16 STNQNIEAMKELK
+16 STNQTKKQMKQAKRFIL
-29 TATKNTPCGRGG
+29 
-41 LVSVA
+41 SF
-46 CNWGKKTLLSM
+46 LLLTTS
-57 MLFIVSTVMY
+57 IIMY
-67 AQTEASGTVIDETG
+67 AQQEITGTVTDAMG
-81 EGVIGATVM
+81 PVIGATVM
-90 EKGTSNGAVTD
+90 EKGTSNGTVTD
-101 LDGNFKLSVAAGAT
+101 FDGNFKLNVQPGKT
-115 IVITYI
+115 LVFTYI
-121 GYDAV
+121 GYKTM
-126 EMPAAS
+126 ELPAKS
-132 GMQIQLKE
+132 GMQVEMQE
-140 NASELAELVVTGYQT
+140 NAKELAEVVVTGYTT

-168 KTDELKTSSDTDPM
+168 QTKDLKTSSDTDPM
-182 RALQGKVPGMT
+182 RALQGRVPGMT
-193 VTSDGSPVGAGRVR
+193 ITSNGSPVGAGTVR

-274 GEKVKVDFSAN
+274 GDKVKVDFSAN
-285 LTAQFYNS
+285 LTAQFYNKQS
-293 QTMMKLANT
+293 MMKLSNSA
-302 SEYATSMAQAA
+302 EYATAMAQAA
-313 LNDGLDPVAYAS
+313 MNDGLDPEKYAN
-325 NYGLNL
+325 NYGLTL
-331 NASAGTPIRAYNPA
+331 HAKEGTHISAYNPA
-345 TGQYVDYT
+345 TGAMENFV
-353 VNGLYDGYIN
+353 VNGKNDGFLN
-363 SKKTMRFSDT
+363 DARTMRYSDT
-373 DWLDVISRTGFS
+373 DWLDAISRTGFS
-385 QNYDL
+385 QSYDL
-390 SISNATD
+390 SLSGATD
-397 KYSALVSFGYKKN
+397 KFSALFSAGYKNN
-410 NGILKY
+410 NGILKF
-416 TDFESFSGRINTS
+416 TDFESFSGRINTT
-429 YNVNKL
+429 YKVNS
-435 ITLGENLTIT
+435 IVTVGENATIT
-445 YSDQVDC
+445 YSNQVDC

-459 KMAPTVPVYEEDGE
+459 KMSPTLPIYEEDNK

-493 HNRDNRLKIWRIF
+493 HNRDNRLKMWRVF
-506 GNAFVNITPIKGLVL
+506 GNAFVNITPLKGLTL
-521 RSSFGIDYDAGF
+521 RSNFGLDYWSEF

-550 PSATVSQGNDMKWT
+550 PAANLGNKNSIKWT
-564 WSNTATYNFNIG
+564 WSNTANYSFNILA
-576 PEHTIDLLAGL
+576 EHTFNILAGL
-587 ELYSQTRD
+587 ELHKDVDEHSS
-595 DFASYAQM
+595 AYAQM
-603 YAIENYNYMWPNAA
+603 YALENYNYMWPDAA
-617 TGTQRATGIE
+617 TGTQRAGGLR

-635 FGKAN
+635 FGKVD
-640 YNYKDLVL
+640 YNWKDLVL

-661 GENNR
+661 GQNNR

-676 YRVSQHLNQEWISD
+676 YRISQNLKQEWIDD
-690 MKLRASWGATG
+690 MKIRASWGQTG

-707 YARYGLYAATYGGGR
+707 YARFGLYAATYGGGR

-728 DLALAGSGIYPSGY
+728 DLYLKGSGTFPSGF

-747 QNNDLKWETTT
+747 QNDNLKWETTE
-758 QWNFGVDFNLF
+758 QWNGGLDFTMF
-769 RSSVYGSIDAYVK
+769 RNSLYGSVDIYVK

-815 EFAAGY
+815 EFQLGY
-821 RGTTSYGLKYN
+821 RHTTSYGLRYN

-837 DFFRNKVTYLPE
+837 DFYRSKVTYLPE
-849 TTTGSYVHTSK
+849 TTTGSYVHTAK
-860 QNLVEAKKPYGSIV
+860 ENLVESGRPYGSIV

-879 GLYQNREEVLASGQE
+879 GLFQNREEVLASGQE

-899 GLKYADLDGNGVINE
+899 GLKYADLDGNGIINE
-914 NDQTWIFNPVPN
+914 QDQTWIFNPVPN
-926 FSWGLNVDLSYKN
+926 FSWGLNVELGYKD

-949 AGQDVYNNQ
+949 AGQDVYNEQ

-973 KGNRMLGAWTTDNT
+973 KGNRMLDAWTTANT
-987 NSTIP
+987 GSSIP

-998 TGNEGRASSYFV
+998 VGNENRTSSYFV

-1017 LRQVQIGYNLPT
+1017 LRQVQIGYNLPD
-1029 SFIEKLKM
+1029 KLLKKVKM
-1037 SSARIYFSGHN
+1037 TSARVYVSGHN

-1064 PNWAYPN
+1064 PRWMYPN
-1071 STSFSF
+1071 STSISF

>member
-1 MQPIVNCNFAVNLTH
+1 MENLKR
-16 STNQNIEAMKELK
+16 I
-29 TATKNTPCGRGG
+29 
-41 LVSVA
+41 
-46 CNWGKKTLLSM
+46 LLSLVLM
-57 MLFIVSTVMY
+57 VVCMATY
-67 AQTEASGTVIDETG
+67 AQQEVSGTVLDPDG
-81 EGVIGATVM
+81 EPIIGATVM
-90 EKGTSNGAVTD
+90 VKGTNNGTVTD
-101 LDGNFKLSVAAGAT
+101 FDGNFTLKVAPGTPIT
-115 IVITYI
+115 ISYI
-121 GYDAV
+121 GYKTIDTTAQ
-126 EMPAAS
+126 A
-132 GMQIQLKE
+132 GQTLKME
-140 NASELAELVVTGYQT
+140 DSAKELAEVVVTGYQV

-160 LTGSVAVV
+160 LTGAVAVV
-168 KTDELKTSSDTDPM
+168 KTDELKSSADTDPM

-193 VTSDGSPVGAGRVR
+193 ITSNGSPVGAGTVR
-207 IRGIGSFN
+207 IRGGGSFN

-274 GEKVKVDFSAN
+274 GDKVKVDFSAN

-293 QTMMKLANT
+293 QSMMKLANT
-302 SEYATSMAQAA
+302 AEYATAMAQAA
-313 LNDGLDPVAYAS
+313 MNDGLDPEAYAN
-325 NYGLNL
+325 NYGLTL
-331 NASAGTPIRAYNPA
+331 NAAAGTPIKAYDPA
-345 TGQYVDYT
+345 TGQMREFT
-353 VNGLYDGYIN
+353 VNGRYDGFMN
-363 SKKTMRFSDT
+363 LSRTMRFSDT
-373 DWLDVISRTGFS
+373 DWLDEISRTGFS

-397 KYSALVSFGYKKN
+397 KSSALFSFGYKKN

-429 YNVNKL
+429 FKVNKI
-435 ITLGENLTIT
+435 ITIGENATIT
-445 YSDQVDC
+445 YSNQVDC

-459 KMAPTVPVYEEDGE
+459 KMAPTLPVYEEDGV

-493 HNRDNRLKIWRIF
+493 HNRDNRLKMWRIF
-506 GNAFVNITPIKGLVL
+506 GNGYINIQPIKGLLL
-521 RSSFGIDYDAGF
+521 RSNFGLDLWSEN

-550 PSATVSQGNDMKWT
+550 PSTNMGAKTSVKWT
-564 WSNTATYNFNIG
+564 WSNTANYNFTLGTDHSFI
-576 PEHTIDLLAGL
+576 LLGGI
-587 ELYSQTRD
+587 ELHRD
-595 DFASYAQM
+595 IEDRSNAYAQM
-603 YAIENYNYMWPNAA
+603 FALENYDYMYPDAA
-617 TGTQRATGIE
+617 TGTQRATGIQ
-627 EGYNLVSL
+627 EGYNLVSF
-635 FGKAN
+635 FGKVD
-640 YNYKDLVL
+640 YNFKDLIL
-648 ASFTIRRDGSSRF
+648 ASFTIRHDGSSRF

-666 YGTFPAFTLG
+666 YGTFPAATLG
-676 YRVSQHLNQEWISD
+676 YRISQHLKQDWID
-690 MKLRASWGATG
+690 DLKIRASWGQTG

-707 YARYGLYAATYGGGR
+707 YARYGLYAATYGGER

-728 DLALAGSGIYPSGY
+728 DLHLAGSGIFPSGF
-742 RATQA
+742 RATQS
-747 QNNDLKWETTT
+747 QNNNLKWETTE
-758 QWNFGVDFNLF
+758 QWNGGLDFTLFGNTL
-769 RSSVYGSIDAYVK
+769 YGTYDVYVK

-815 EFAAGY
+815 EFAIGY
-821 RGTTSYGLKYN
+821 RGKTNFGLTYN
-832 VNGNL
+832 INGNI
-837 DFFRNKVTYLPE
+837 DFFRQKVTYLPE
-849 TTTGSYVHTSK
+849 TTTGSYVHTAK
-860 QNLVEAKKPYGSIV
+860 ENLVESKKPYGSIV

-879 GLYQNREEVLASGQE
+879 GLFQSREEVLASGQE

-899 GLKYADLDGNGVINE
+899 GLKYADLDGNGIINE
-914 NDQTWIFNPVPN
+914 QDQTWIFNPVPN
-926 FSWGLNVDLSYKN
+926 YSWGLNIELAYKG

-973 KGNRMLGAWTTDNT
+973 KGNRMLDAWTTANT
-987 NSTIP
+987 GSTIP

-998 TGNEGRASSYFV
+998 VGNENRASSYFV

-1017 LRQVQIGYNLPT
+1017 LRQLQIGYNFPT
-1029 SFIEKLKM
+1029 KIIEKLKM
-1037 SSARIYFSGHN
+1037 SSARVYVSGHN
-1048 LLTIKSS
+1048 LLTLKSS

-1071 STSFSF
+1071 STSISL
-1077 GIQTSF
+1077 GIQASF

>member
-1 MQPIVNCNFAVNLTH
+1 MNDILYPYTYIDSTFATENLIH
-16 STNQNIEAMKELK
+16 KSTNHFKNSTMEQLK
-29 TATKNTPCGRGG
+29 KLFLSLT
-41 LVSVA
+41 V
-46 CNWGKKTLLSM
+46 LLT
-57 MLFIVSTVMY
+57 STIMY
-67 AQTEASGTVIDETG
+67 AQTEISGTVVDATG
-81 EGVIGATVM
+81 ETIIGATVM
-90 EKGTSNGAVTD
+90 VKGTSNGTITD
-101 LDGNFKLSVAAGAT
+101 FDGNFKIKVEAGKT
-115 IVITYI
+115 LVFSYI
-121 GYDAV
+121 GF
-126 EMPAAS
+126 ETQEQPAQN
-132 GMQIQLKE
+132 GMQVVLKD
-140 NASELAELVVTGYQT
+140 NAKELAEVVVTGYQT

-160 LTGSVAVV
+160 LTGSVSVV
-168 KTDELKTSSDTDPM
+168 QTKELKTSSDTDPM

-193 VTSDGSPVGAGRVR
+193 ITSNGSPVGAGTVR
-207 IRGIGSFN
+207 IRGGGSFN
-215 SSQDPLFIIDGVPT
+215 SSQDPLFVIDGVPT

-274 GEKVKVDFSAN
+274 GDKVKVDFSAN
-285 LTAQFYNS
+285 LTAQFYNK
-293 QTMMKLANT
+293 QTMMDLANT
-302 SEYATSMAQAA
+302 SEYATAMAQAA
-313 LNDGLDPVAYAS
+313 MNDGLDPEQYAN
-325 NYGLNL
+325 NYGLTL
-331 NASAGTPIRAYNPA
+331 NAKAGTPIQAYDPA
-345 TGQYVDYT
+345 TGQMRQFT
-353 VNGLYDGYIN
+353 VNGLYDGYMN
-363 SKKTMRFSDT
+363 SKKTMRYSDT
-373 DWLDVISRTGFS
+373 DWLDEISRTGFS
-385 QNYDL
+385 QSYDL

-397 KYSALVSFGYKKN
+397 KSSALFSFGYKKN

-416 TDFESFSGRINTS
+416 TDFESYSGRINTS
-429 YNVNKL
+429 YKVNKL
-435 ITLGENLTIT
+435 ITIGENATIT

-459 KMAPTVPVYEEDGE
+459 KMAPTLPVYEEDGE

-493 HNRDNRLKIWRIF
+493 HNRDNRLKMWRIF
-506 GNAFVNITPIKGLVL
+506 GNAYINLQPIKGLTL
-521 RSSFGIDYDAGF
+521 RSNFGLDYWSEF

-550 PSATVSQGNDMKWT
+550 PSANLGAKTSVKWT
-564 WSNTATYNFNIG
+564 WSNTANYAFNIATDHAFILLG
-576 PEHTIDLLAGL
+576 GIELHRDIDEHSNA
-587 ELYSQTRD
+587 
-595 DFASYAQM
+595 YAQM
-603 YAIENYNYMWPNAA
+603 YALENYDYMWPDAA
-617 TGTQRATGIE
+617 TGTQRASGIR
-627 EGYNLVSL
+627 EGYNLVSF
-635 FGKAN
+635 FGKVD
-640 YNYKDLVL
+640 YNWKDLVL
-648 ASFTIRRDGSSRF
+648 ASFTIRHDGSSRF

-676 YRVSQHLNQEWISD
+676 YRLSENLHQDWIND
-690 MKLRASWGATG
+690 LKVRASWGETG

-728 DLALAGSGIYPSGY
+728 DLALQGSGIFPSGF

-747 QNNDLKWETTT
+747 QNNNLKWETTE
-758 QWNFGVDFNLF
+758 QYNFGLDFTLLG
-769 RSSVYGSIDAYVK
+769 SSIYGTFDAYIK
-782 KVKDML
+782 NVKDML

-802 SWLNGPSLQNWGM
+802 SWLNGPSLRNWGM
-815 EFAAGY
+815 EFALGY
-821 RGTTSYGLKYN
+821 RGTTDFGLKYN

-837 DFFRNKVTYLPE
+837 DFFRQRVTYLPE
-849 TTTGSYVHTSK
+849 TTTGSYVHTAK
-860 QNLVEAKKPYGSIV
+860 ENLVEAKKPYGSIV

-879 GLYQNREEVLASGQE
+879 GLFQNREEVLASGQE

-899 GLKYADLDGNGVINE
+899 GLKYADLDGNGIINE
-914 NDQTWIFNPVPN
+914 QDQTWIFNPIPN
-926 FSWGLNVDLSYKN
+926 FSWGLNFELGYKD

-949 AGQDVYNNQ
+949 AGQDVYNDQ

-973 KGNRMLGAWTTDNT
+973 KGNRMLGAWTTANT
-987 NSTIP
+987 GSDIP

-998 TGNEGRASSYFV
+998 VGNENRTSTYFV

-1017 LRQVQIGYNLPT
+1017 LRQVQIGYNLP
-1029 SFIEKLKM
+1029 ENLLKKVHM
-1037 SSARIYFSGHN
+1037 SSARVYISGHN

-1064 PNWAYPN
+1064 PRWMYPN

>member
-1 MQPIVNCNFAVNLTH
+1 MEKLKRFLMSVMLIFAGT
-16 STNQNIEAMKELK
+16 I
-29 TATKNTPCGRGG
+29 C
-41 LVSVA
+41 
-46 CNWGKKTLLSM
+46 
-57 MLFIVSTVMY
+57 MY
-67 AQTEASGTVIDETG
+67 AQTEITGTVVDELG
-81 EGVIGATVM
+81 EGVIGATVK
-90 EKGTSNGAVTD
+90 EKGTSNGTVTD
-101 LDGNFKLSVAAGAT
+101 LDGNFKLKVAEGAT
-115 IVITYI
+115 LVVSYI
-121 GYDAV
+121 GYDNIEV
-126 EMPAAS
+126 PATP
-132 GMQIQLKE
+132 GVKIQLKE
-140 NASELAELVVTGYQT
+140 TASELAEVVVTGYQT

-168 KTDELKTSSDTDPM
+168 KTDELKSSSDTDPM

-193 VTSDGSPVGAGRVR
+193 ITSNGSPVGAGTVR

-266 ITTRSGKK
+266 ITTRQGKK
-274 GEKVKVDFSAN
+274 GDKLKVDFSAN
-285 LTAQFYNS
+285 LTAQFYNNQS
-293 QTMMKLANT
+293 KMKLMNS
-302 SEYATSMAQAA
+302 SEYAIAMAQAA
-313 LNDGLDPVAYAS
+313 MNDGLDPVAYAS

-331 NASAGTPIRAYNPA
+331 NASAGIPIQAYDPA
-345 TGQYVDYT
+345 TGQMRQFT
-353 VNGLYDGYIN
+353 VNGLYDGFLN
-363 SKKTMRFSDT
+363 SKRTMRFSDT
-373 DWLDVISRTGFS
+373 DWLDEISRTGFM

-397 KYSALVSFGYKKN
+397 KSSALVSFGYKKN
-410 NGILKY
+410 DGILKY
-416 TDFESFSGRINTS
+416 TDFESFSGRVNTS
-429 YNVNKL
+429 FKVNKL
-435 ITLGENLTIT
+435 VTIGENVTIT
-445 YSDQVDC
+445 YSDQVDI

-459 KMAPTVPVYEEDGE
+459 KMSPTLPVYEEDGV

-506 GNAFVNITPIKGLVL
+506 GNAFVNITPVKGLTL

-550 PSATVSQGNDMKWT
+550 PSSTVSQGNDMKWT
-564 WSNTATYNFNIG
+564 WSNTATYNFVLANQ
-576 PEHTIDLLAGL
+576 HTFNLLAGV
-587 ELYSQTRD
+587 ELHKQNRD
-595 DFASYAQM
+595 DFSSYAQM

-617 TGTQRATGIE
+617 TGTQRASGIE
-627 EGYNLVSL
+627 EGYRLLSF
-635 FGKAN
+635 FGKVD
-640 YNYKDLVL
+640 YNWKDLLL

-661 GENNR
+661 GEHNK

-676 YRVSQHLNQEWISD
+676 YRISQHMNQNWID
-690 MKLRASWGATG
+690 DLKLRASWGQTG

-707 YARYGLYAATYGGGR
+707 YARYGLYAATYGGER

-728 DLALAGSGIYPSGY
+728 DLYLQGSGIFPSGY

-747 QNNDLKWETTT
+747 QNDDLKWETTE
-758 QWNFGVDFNLF
+758 QYNVGLDFTFFNNSL
-769 RSSVYGSIDAYVK
+769 YGTADAYIK
-782 KVKDML
+782 EVKDML

-802 SWLNGPSLQNWGM
+802 SWLNGPSLKNWGM
-815 EFAAGY
+815 EFALGY
-821 RGTTSYGLKYN
+821 RHTTAYGLKYN
-832 VNGNL
+832 INGNL
-837 DFFRNKVTYLPE
+837 DFFRNWVTYLPE
-849 TTTGSYVHTSK
+849 TTTGSYVHTAK
-860 QNLVEAKKPYGSIV
+860 ENLVEAKKPYGSIV

-879 GLYQNREEVLASGQE
+879 GLFQSREDVLASGQE

-914 NDQTWIFNPVPN
+914 QDQDWIFNPVPN
-926 FSWGLNVDLSYKN
+926 FSWGLNVELSYKN

-949 AGQDVYNNQ
+949 AGVDVYNNQ

-973 KGNRMLGAWTTDNT
+973 KGNRMLDAWTTANT
-987 NSTIP
+987 GSLIP

-998 TGNEGRASSYFV
+998 VGAENRASSYFV

-1017 LRQVQIGYNLPT
+1017 LRQVQLGYNLPQ
-1029 SFIEKLKM
+1029 SLLNKVKM
-1037 SSARIYFSGHN
+1037 SSARVFISGHN

-1071 STSFSF
+1071 STSVSF
-1077 GIQTSF
+1077 GLHVGF

>member
-1 MQPIVNCNFAVNLTH
+1 MENLKR
-16 STNQNIEAMKELK
+16 I
-29 TATKNTPCGRGG
+29 
-41 LVSVA
+41 
-46 CNWGKKTLLSM
+46 LLSLVLM
-57 MLFIVSTVMY
+57 VVSMATY
-67 AQTEASGTVIDETG
+67 AQQEVSGTVLDPDG
-81 EGVIGATVM
+81 EPIIGATVM
-90 EKGTSNGAVTD
+90 VKGTNNGTVTD
-101 LDGNFKLSVAAGAT
+101 FDGNYTLKVAPGT
-115 IVITYI
+115 PITITYI
-121 GYDAV
+121 GYKTIETTAQAGQKLTMEDSA
-126 EMPAAS
+126 
-132 GMQIQLKE
+132 K
-140 NASELAELVVTGYQT
+140 ELAEVVVTGYQV

-160 LTGSVAVV
+160 LTGAVAVV
-168 KTDELKTSSDTDPM
+168 KTDELKSSADTDPM

-193 VTSDGSPVGAGRVR
+193 ITSNGSPVGAGTVR
-207 IRGIGSFN
+207 IRGGGSFN

-274 GEKVKVDFSAN
+274 GDKVKVDFSAN

-302 SEYATSMAQAA
+302 AEYATAMAQAA
-313 LNDGLDPVAYAS
+313 MNDGLDPEAYAN
-325 NYGLNL
+325 NYGLTL
-331 NASAGTPIRAYNPA
+331 NAAAGTPIKAYDPA
-345 TGQYVDYT
+345 TGQMREFT
-353 VNGLYDGYIN
+353 VNGRYDGFMN
-363 SKKTMRFSDT
+363 LSRTMRFSDT
-373 DWLDVISRTGFS
+373 DWLDEISRTGFS

-397 KYSALVSFGYKKN
+397 KSSALFSFGYKKN

-429 YNVNKL
+429 FKVNK
-435 ITLGENLTIT
+435 IVTIGENATIT
-445 YSDQVDC
+445 YSNQVDC

-459 KMAPTVPVYEEDGE
+459 KMAPTLPVYEEDGE

-493 HNRDNRLKIWRIF
+493 HNRDNRLKMWRIF
-506 GNAFVNITPIKGLVL
+506 GNGYINIQPIKGLLL
-521 RSSFGIDYDAGF
+521 RSNFGLDLWSEN

-550 PSATVSQGNDMKWT
+550 PSTNMGAKTSVKWT
-564 WSNTATYNFNIG
+564 WSNTANYNFTLGTDHSFI
-576 PEHTIDLLAGL
+576 LLGGI
-587 ELYSQTRD
+587 ELHRD
-595 DFASYAQM
+595 IEDRSNAYAQM
-603 YAIENYNYMWPNAA
+603 FALENYDYMYPDAA
-617 TGTQRATGIE
+617 TGTQRAGGIQ
-627 EGYNLVSL
+627 EGYNLVSF
-635 FGKAN
+635 FGKVD
-640 YNYKDLVL
+640 YNFKDLIL
-648 ASFTIRRDGSSRF
+648 ASFTIRHDGSSRF

-666 YGTFPAFTLG
+666 YGTFPAATLG
-676 YRVSQHLNQEWISD
+676 YRISQHLKQNWID
-690 MKLRASWGATG
+690 DLKIRASWGQTG

-707 YARYGLYAATYGGGR
+707 YARYGLYAATYGGER

-728 DLALAGSGIYPSGY
+728 DLALAGSGIFPSGF
-742 RATQA
+742 RATQS
-747 QNNDLKWETTT
+747 QNNNLKWETTE
-758 QWNFGVDFNLF
+758 QWNGGLDFTLFGNKL
-769 RSSVYGSIDAYVK
+769 YGTYDVYVK

-815 EFAAGY
+815 EFALGY
-821 RGTTSYGLKYN
+821 RGKTNFGLTYN
-832 VNGNL
+832 INGNI
-837 DFFRNKVTYLPE
+837 DFFRQKVTYLPE
-849 TTTGSYVHTSK
+849 TTTGSYVHTAK
-860 QNLVEAKKPYGSIV
+860 ENLVESKKPYGSIV

-879 GLYQNREEVLASGQE
+879 GLFQSREEVLASGQE

-899 GLKYADLDGNGVINE
+899 GLKYADLDGNGIINE
-914 NDQTWIFNPVPN
+914 QDQTWIFNPVPN
-926 FSWGLNVDLSYKN
+926 YSWGLNIELGYKG

-973 KGNRMLGAWTTDNT
+973 KGNRMLDAWTTANT
-987 NSTIP
+987 GSSIP

-998 TGNEGRASSYFV
+998 VGNENRASSYFV

-1017 LRQVQIGYNLPT
+1017 LRQLQIGYNFPT
-1029 SFIEKLKM
+1029 NIIEKLKM
-1037 SSARIYFSGHN
+1037 SSARVYVSGHN
-1048 LLTIKSS
+1048 LLTLKSS

-1071 STSFSF
+1071 STSISL
-1077 GIQTSF
+1077 GIQASF

>member
-1 MQPIVNCNFAVNLTH
+1 MENLKR
-16 STNQNIEAMKELK
+16 I
-29 TATKNTPCGRGG
+29 
-41 LVSVA
+41 
-46 CNWGKKTLLSM
+46 LLSLVLM
-57 MLFIVSTVMY
+57 VVSMATY
-67 AQTEASGTVIDETG
+67 AQQEVSGTVLDPDG
-81 EGVIGATVM
+81 EPIIGATVM
-90 EKGTSNGAVTD
+90 VKGTNNGTVTD
-101 LDGNFKLSVAAGAT
+101 FDGNYTLKVAPGT
-115 IVITYI
+115 PITITYI
-121 GYDAV
+121 GYKTIETTAQAGQKLTMEDSA
-126 EMPAAS
+126 
-132 GMQIQLKE
+132 K
-140 NASELAELVVTGYQT
+140 ELAEVVVTGYQV

-160 LTGSVAVV
+160 LTGAVAVV
-168 KTDELKTSSDTDPM
+168 KTDELKSSADTDPM

-193 VTSDGSPVGAGRVR
+193 ITSNGSPVGAGTVR
-207 IRGIGSFN
+207 IRGGGSFN

-274 GEKVKVDFSAN
+274 GDKVKVDFSAN

-302 SEYATSMAQAA
+302 AEYATAMAQAA
-313 LNDGLDPVAYAS
+313 MNDGLDPEAYAN
-325 NYGLNL
+325 NYGLTL
-331 NASAGTPIRAYNPA
+331 NASAGTPIKAYDPA
-345 TGQYVDYT
+345 TGQMREFT
-353 VNGLYDGYIN
+353 VNGRYDGFMN
-363 SKKTMRFSDT
+363 LSRTMRFSDT
-373 DWLDVISRTGFS
+373 DWLDEISRTGFS

-390 SISNATD
+390 SISNATE
-397 KYSALVSFGYKKN
+397 KSSALFSFGYKKN

-429 YNVNKL
+429 FKVNK
-435 ITLGENLTIT
+435 IVTIGENATIT
-445 YSDQVDC
+445 YSNQVDC

-459 KMAPTVPVYEEDGE
+459 KMAPTLPVYEEDGE

-493 HNRDNRLKIWRIF
+493 HNRDNRLKMWRIF
-506 GNAFVNITPIKGLVL
+506 GNGYINIQPIKGLLL
-521 RSSFGIDYDAGF
+521 RSNFGLDLWSEN

-550 PSATVSQGNDMKWT
+550 PSTNMGAKTSVKWT
-564 WSNTATYNFNIG
+564 WSNTANYNFTLGTDHSFI
-576 PEHTIDLLAGL
+576 LLGGI
-587 ELYSQTRD
+587 ELHRD
-595 DFASYAQM
+595 IEDRSNAYAQM
-603 YAIENYNYMWPNAA
+603 FALENYDYMYPDAA
-617 TGTQRATGIE
+617 TGTQRAGGIQ
-627 EGYNLVSL
+627 EGYNLVSF
-635 FGKAN
+635 FGKVD
-640 YNYKDLVL
+640 YNFKDLIL
-648 ASFTIRRDGSSRF
+648 ASFTIRHDGSSRF

-666 YGTFPAFTLG
+666 YGTFPAATLG
-676 YRVSQHLNQEWISD
+676 YRISQHLKQNWID
-690 MKLRASWGATG
+690 DLKIRASWGQTG

-707 YARYGLYAATYGGGR
+707 YARYGLYAATYGGER

-728 DLALAGSGIYPSGY
+728 DLALAGSGIFPSGF
-742 RATQA
+742 RATQS
-747 QNNDLKWETTT
+747 QNNNLKWETTE
-758 QWNFGVDFNLF
+758 QWNGGLDFTLFGNKL
-769 RSSVYGSIDAYVK
+769 YGTYDVYVK

-815 EFAAGY
+815 EFALGY
-821 RGTTSYGLKYN
+821 RGKTNFGLTYN
-832 VNGNL
+832 INGNI
-837 DFFRNKVTYLPE
+837 DFFRQKVTYLPE
-849 TTTGSYVHTSK
+849 TTTGSYVHTAK
-860 QNLVEAKKPYGSIV
+860 ENLVESKKPYGSIV

-879 GLYQNREEVLASGQE
+879 GLFQSREEVLASGQE

-899 GLKYADLDGNGVINE
+899 GLKYADLDGNGIINE
-914 NDQTWIFNPVPN
+914 QDQTWIFNPVPN
-926 FSWGLNVDLSYKN
+926 YSWGLNIELGYKG

-973 KGNRMLGAWTTDNT
+973 KGNRMLDAWTTANT
-987 NSTIP
+987 GSSIP

-998 TGNEGRASSYFV
+998 VGNENRASSYFV

-1017 LRQVQIGYNLPT
+1017 LRQLQIGYNFPT
-1029 SFIEKLKM
+1029 NIIEKLKM
-1037 SSARIYFSGHN
+1037 SSARVYVSGHN
-1048 LLTIKSS
+1048 LLTLKSS

-1071 STSFSF
+1071 STSISL
-1077 GIQTSF
+1077 GIQASF